1 MHLLCAIQH
10 PEHFNHPTFMKFFM
24 LCRPE
29 QIPGFHAS
37 LCNTTQLSNLQH
49 GELAHSHSL
58 SLYVKLDNL
67 QSTSTHKTIY
77 HTVINLS

>member
-1 MHLLCAIQH
+1 MLLLMHLLCAVQH

-58 SLYVKLDNL
+58 SLYVKLG
-67 QSTSTHKTIY
+67 
-77 HTVINLS
+77 